1 MLIAKV
7 KPLAGADATTGMMDT
22 SPSTPRLDRRVL
34 RVLAAVF
41 VWLYKR
47 LPMFKPT
54 APSTP
59 WEVRMAEKARHKEIR
74 RELRGLPAIQDGST
88 G

>member
-7 KPLAGADATTGMMDT
+7 KPVAGADAATGMMDT
-22 SPSTPRLDRRVL
+22 SPSMGRLDQHVL
-34 RVLAAVF
+34 RVLAVPF

-74 RELRGLPAIQDGST
+74 RELRGLPPIT
-88 G
+88 

>member
-7 KPLAGADATTGMMDT
+7 KPVAAADAAAGMMDT
-22 SPSTPRLDRRVL
+22 STPAARLDRRVL
-34 RVLAAVF
+34 RVLAAAF
-41 VWLYKR
+41 AWMYKR

-74 RELRGLPAIQDGST
+74 RELRGLPPIRDGST